1 MTTGAAAMTG
11 QQGGDGQGGQ
21 GGGQQSSQQQ
31 GSQNQAFSWVG
42 QNSEYQTFAQ
52 TKGWDNPE
60 KAIVS
65 YREMEKLLGSDKVPV
80 PKDPA
85 DKEGWDRFYKAA
97 GRPDN
102 TDGYGIQPPQGSDGA
117 FLKEALTEFHKAGL
131 SGSQAKALADW
142 YMGQEKAIGENE
154 EKELSQRVATENG
167 KLKESWGSNY
177 DKNYEVADRAIQALG
192 IPDETL
198 AAMRDHPQIGVKMA
212 MELMLKV
219 GSMMQEGGFHQ
230 PGQGDHKP
238 GFKAYTVEQAQARRD
253 EILNNPDLR
262 KQALTPGTELEK
274 EIGKLSMLI
283 ASQEKR

>member
-1 MTTGAAAMTG
+1 MTTGAAAITG
-11 QQGGDGQGGQ
+11 QTGGTGQGGTGQ
-21 GGGQQSSQQQ
+21 TGGGEGSSA
-31 GSQNQAFSWVG
+31 NQAFTWVG
-42 QNSEYQTFAQ
+42 QNTEYQSFAQ

-85 DKEGWDRFYKAA
+85 DKEGWERFYKAA
-97 GRPDN
+97 GKPDN
-102 TDGYGIQPPQGSDGA
+102 IEGYGIKTPEGSDGE
-117 FLKEALTEFHKAGL
+117 FLKAALSKFHEAGL
-131 SGSQAKALADW
+131 SASQAKALSEW
-142 YMGQEKAIGENE
+142 YMNE
-154 EKELSQRVATENG
+154 EKTLGENSAKEAEQRVATENG

-192 IPDETL
+192 ISDEAL
-198 AAMRDHPQIGVKMA
+198 AAMRDSPAIGPRVA

-219 GSMMQEGGFHQ
+219 GTMLQEGGFHQ

-238 GFKAYTVEQAQARRD
+238 GFKAYTVEQAQARKD

-283 ASQEKR
+283 ASAQEKR